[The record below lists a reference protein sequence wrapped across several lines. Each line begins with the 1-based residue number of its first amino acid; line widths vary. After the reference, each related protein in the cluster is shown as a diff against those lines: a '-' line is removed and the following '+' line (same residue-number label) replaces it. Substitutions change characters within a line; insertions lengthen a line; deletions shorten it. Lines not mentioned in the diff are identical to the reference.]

1 LRGAH
6 AARTC
11 TLCAKRQ
18 TTVRLEP
25 FKTLTQ
31 RAVWAAITGIVE
43 SEKVVYDE
51 TIHAPLLFKLPGSSA
66 GERSNPRR
74 MITATNVLLGRVL
87 ELSGEYEAAL
97 PKLKKA
103 AVLEP
108 KEAEPHVFLT
118 ERYVRL

>member
-1 LRGAH
+1 
-6 AARTC
+6 
-11 TLCAKRQ
+11 
-18 TTVRLEP
+18 
-25 FKTLTQ
+25 
-31 RAVWAAITGIVE
+31 
-43 SEKVVYDE
+43 
-51 TIHAPLLFKLPGSSA
+51 
-66 GERSNPRR
+66 
-74 MITATNVLLGRVL
+74 LLGCVL